1 MFSIGTDIVEV
12 NRIRRLSKDKKF
24 LRKVF
29 SNKEIEYC
37 NTYSDSHVHLS
48 GKYAG
53 KEAVKK
59 ALLSKAIV
67 DNISLI
73 NIEILNKNDKSPY
86 VVINGISN
94 IKCLISISHEGEY
107 AIAFVLIE
115 E

>member
-59 ALLSKAIV
+59 ALLSSSDKK
-67 DNISLI
+67 NIPLSS
-73 NIEILNKNDKSPY
+73 IEIQNKDGGAPMIILKKDRNLERIY
-86 VVINGISN
+86 NV
-94 IKCLISISHEGEY
+94 
-107 AIAFVLIE
+107 
-115 E
+115 